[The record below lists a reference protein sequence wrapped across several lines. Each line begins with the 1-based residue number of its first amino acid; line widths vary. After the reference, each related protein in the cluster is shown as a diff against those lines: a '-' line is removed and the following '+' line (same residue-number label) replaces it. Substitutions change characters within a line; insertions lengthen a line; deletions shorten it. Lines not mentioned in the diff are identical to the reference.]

1 MEVIAEAAFWAMV
14 GCAVVSIVG
23 LFVTRWRRSAAIVE
37 AWRRLAVSPE
47 WTTPFIGDLTVEAL
61 SVGNAALITIKGS
74 LTVETAQAV
83 SKCIRRL
90 TSEGK
95 NHLVVDMS
103 GAPLDSQEA
112 LAPILA
118 AAEELHDHGGG
129 LGVVA
134 PRQDV
139 RFHTSLTDSAST
151 HTYMEL
157 SDALN
162 DLLVS

>member
-1 MEVIAEAAFWAMV
+1 MEFIAEAAFWAMV

-23 LFVTRWRRSAAIVE
+23 LFVTRWRRSAAIFE
-37 AWRRLAVSPE
+37 AWRRQAVSPE
-47 WTTPFIGDLTVEAL
+47 WTTPFIDDLTVEAL
-61 SVGNAALITIKGS
+61 SVGNAALITIR

-83 SKCIRRL
+83 SECIRRL

-118 AAEELHDHGGG
+118 AAEELHDHGGA

-139 RFHTSLTDSAST
+139 RFHTSLTDSAPT

-162 DLLVS
+162 DLLVR